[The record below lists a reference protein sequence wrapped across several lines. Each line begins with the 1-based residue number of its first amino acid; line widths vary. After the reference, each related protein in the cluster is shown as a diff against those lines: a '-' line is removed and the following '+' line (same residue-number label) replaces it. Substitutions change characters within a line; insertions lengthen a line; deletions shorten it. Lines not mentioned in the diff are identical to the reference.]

1 MDNIYR
7 NQLGLYSFII
17 ISIYYLVQSMSCCD
31 QQTNIVREEVS
42 LLHEDQLLSQ
52 LVVTLLRLVHLRFLL
67 NFY

>member
-1 MDNIYR
+1 MDNIYCS
-7 NQLGLYSFII
+7 QLGLYSFII

-42 LLHEDQLLSQ
+42 LLHVGQLLSQ

-67 NFY
+67 KFY